1 MSVFSLPVT
10 RFLQRTIT
18 PYLVVLMGTVLTL
31 WLICDTQIAGHGG
44 DRAYY
49 LAAGVLLLSL
59 IMVFILRR
67 LLGRSA
73 FAERLEHAHDQ
84 TVERQREAEHW
95 AETLSKVFKQC
106 PLSIAIVDLNKRI
119 EYVND
124 TFAEMTGRSPSEAI
138 GSPLAFL
145 EALGDEV
152 CQAIYANILA
162 GQVWQGELPGHR
174 RDGSAFWG
182 RIMAAPIREADGR
195 IVRAMIIEEDITEL
209 RELMSRLQE
218 SEQRFRGAM
227 AVMAEGLA
235 IISPDS
241 QCHFANP
248 AARSIFQGLEAGQ
261 SWPDLKQLKS
271 RFLSVEG
278 DEIDNPFEDV
288 ELLLALC
295 AEREL
300 RKEVFGLR
308 GADGKERWLEVNTSP
323 LPAQESGPRLVAT
336 FSDITGRR
344 RADENARLALAAIRH
359 SGDGILMTDAEHRI
373 ISVNPAFETIT
384 GFSADEALGKTPALL
399 FGEAPDDIA
408 MDKARPALDSQG
420 YWQGEVRSR
429 RKNGDSYPIWLGI
442 SAVRKADGMDG
453 RPRYYVHIFSDMTER
468 KLAQQRI
475 EFLAHHD
482 PLTELPNRLLLR
494 DRVTQ
499 AMARAT
505 RARTRAALLFLDLDR
520 FKKINDSLGHPV
532 GDALLKSVTE
542 RLQGCVRES
551 DTISR
556 QGGDEFI
563 VVLSDVRDVEAVT
576 RVADKIH
583 QVMTQA
589 FQIGAHSLITSFSIG
604 VALFPDDGEDFDTLL
619 KKADTAMYHAKEAG
633 RNSHRFFTEQM
644 NRQLVEHITLETRL
658 RRALDN
664 KEFVLHYQPQ
674 VDLKKQRVVGVE
686 ALLRWNSPEVGL
698 VPPGKIMPVA
708 EESGLIVHI
717 GAWVLREACRQ
728 AKAWQNDGLPPMVMA
743 VNLSASQFRRFDLL
757 NTVIEAL
764 VLSELDAHYLEL
776 ELTESIL
783 LQDTESMLN
792 IVHRLKALGLKL
804 SVDDFG
810 TGYSSLAYLKRF
822 AVDKLKIDQSFV
834 RDLLTDPDD
843 AAIVR
848 AIIQMAHSLKLRT
861 IAEGVESEEL
871 CKLLALFRC
880 DEIQG
885 YWLAPPMPGAELA
898 AFVRSYVDANPPH
911 ADACHPTV
919 SPNLSRV

>member
-1 MSVFSLPVT
+1 MHIFRHSAS
-10 RFLQRTIT
+10 RFFRRTIA
-18 PYLVVLMGTVLTL
+18 PYLVVLTGTVLTL
-31 WLICDTQIAGHGG
+31 WLICDTQIAGRTGA
-44 DRAYY
+44 RAYY
-49 LAAGVLLLSL
+49 LAAAVFSLSL

-73 FAERLEHAHDQ
+73 FAERLERAHGQ
-84 TVERQREAEHW
+84 TVEKQREAEHW
-95 AETLSKVFKQC
+95 AETLSKVFEQC
-106 PLSIAIVDLNKRI
+106 PLSIIIVDLHQRI

-124 TFAEMTGRSPSEAI
+124 TFVEMTGRSPDGAI
-138 GSPLAFL
+138 GDAWSFPDIVG
-145 EALGDEV
+145 EEV
-152 CQAIYANILA
+152 CQKIYASIQA
-162 GQVWQGELPGHR
+162 GKVWQGELPGHR
-174 RDGSAFWG
+174 RDGSGFLG

-195 IVRAMIIEEDITEL
+195 IRRAMVIEEDITEL
-209 RELMSRLQE
+209 RELMGRLHE

-235 IISPDS
+235 IVSSDGR
-241 QCHFANP
+241 CHFANP
-248 AARSIFQGLEAGQ
+248 AAQSIFQGLEAGQ
-261 SWPDLKQLKS
+261 PWPDLKQLKT
-271 RFLSVEG
+271 RFLNVEG
-278 DEIDNPFEDV
+278 DEIGNPFEDA
-288 ELLLALC
+288 ELLAALC

-300 RKEVFGLR
+300 RNEVIGLR
-308 GADGKERWLEVNTSP
+308 SADGTESWLEVSTSP
-323 LPAQESGPRLVAT
+323 LPTQETAPRLVAT

-384 GFSADEALGKTPALL
+384 GFSADEALGKTPAVL
-399 FGEAPDDIA
+399 FGEAPDDTA
-408 MDKARPALDSQG
+408 LDKARHALDSLG
-420 YWQGEVRSR
+420 YWQGEVGSR
-429 RKNGDSYPIWLGI
+429 RKNGDSYAVWLGI
-442 SAVRKADGMDG
+442 SAVRETGG
-453 RPRYYVHIFSDMTER
+453 RPRYYVHLFSDMTER
-468 KLAQQRI
+468 KVAQQRI

-499 AMARAT
+499 AMARAIRT
-505 RARTRAALLFLDLDR
+505 RSRAALLFLDLDR

-542 RLQGCVRES
+542 RLQACVRES

-583 QVMTQA
+583 QVMTQP
-589 FQIGAHSLITSFSIG
+589 FPIGAHSLMTSFSIG

-644 NRQLVEHITLETRL
+644 NRQVVEHMTLETRL
-658 RRALDN
+658 RRALEN
-664 KEFVLHYQPQ
+664 GEFVLHYQPQ
-674 VDLKKQRVVGVE
+674 IDLRKRNVIGVE
-686 ALLRWNSPEVGL
+686 ALLRWNSPEDGL
-698 VPPGKIMPVA
+698 VLPGKFMSVA
-708 EESGLIVHI
+708 EESGLITHI
-717 GAWVLREACRQ
+717 GAWVLHEACRQ
-728 AKAWQNDGLPPMVMA
+728 AKAWQNEGLPPMVMA
-743 VNLSASQFRRFDLL
+743 INLSASQFRRFDLL

-764 VLSELDAHYLEL
+764 VLSELDAHCLEL

-792 IVHRLKALGLKL
+792 IVQRLKALGLKL

-822 AVDKLKIDQSFV
+822 AVDKLKIDQSFI

-848 AIIQMAHSLKLRT
+848 AIIQMAHGLKLRT

-871 CKLLALFRC
+871 CKLLALFQC

-885 YWLAPPMPGAELA
+885 YWLAPPMPCTEIPTFIRTYAE
-898 AFVRSYVDANPPH
+898 ANWP
-911 ADACHPTV
+911 
-919 SPNLSRV
+919 S

>member
-1 MSVFSLPVT
+1 MRILHRVVSRLI
-10 RFLQRTIT
+10 RRTIA
-18 PYLVVLMGTVLTL
+18 PYLVVLMGTMLTL
-31 WLICDTQIAGHGG
+31 WLICDTQIVGQASG
-44 DRAYY
+44 RAYY
-49 LAAGVLLLSL
+49 LAAAVLLLAL
-59 IMVFILRR
+59 IMMFILRR

-73 FAERLEHAHDQ
+73 FAERLEHAHGQ
-84 TVERQREAEHW
+84 TVEKQREAEHW
-95 AETLSKVFKQC
+95 AEILSKVFEQC
-106 PLSIAIVDLNKRI
+106 PLSIIIIDLHQRI

-124 TFAEMTGRSPSEAI
+124 TFVEMTGRSADEAI
-138 GSPLAFL
+138 GGTWSLPDVD
-145 EALGDEV
+145 EKEV
-152 CQAIYANILA
+152 CQKIHASIRA
-162 GQVWQGELPGHR
+162 GQVWQGELPGRR
-174 RDGSAFWG
+174 RDGSVFWG
-182 RIMAAPIREADGR
+182 RIMVAPIREADGR
-195 IVRAMIIEEDITEL
+195 ISRAMVIEEDITEL
-209 RELMSRLQE
+209 RELMGRLHE
-218 SEQRFRGAM
+218 SEQRFRSAM
-227 AVMAEGLA
+227 SVMAEGLA
-235 IISPDS
+235 IISSDGL
-241 QCHFANP
+241 CHFANP
-248 AARSIFQGLEAGQ
+248 AAQSIFQGLEAGQ
-261 SWPDLKQLKS
+261 PWPDLRQLET
-271 RFLSVEG
+271 RCLSAEG
-278 DEIDNPFEDV
+278 NEIGNPFEDT
-288 ELLLALC
+288 ELLATLC

-300 RKEVFGLR
+300 RNEVIGLR
-308 GADGKERWLEVNTSP
+308 SADGTERWLEVSTSP
-323 LPAQESGPRLVAT
+323 LPAQGTAPRLVAT

-344 RADENARLALAAIRH
+344 QADENARLALTAIRH
-359 SGDGILMTDAEHRI
+359 SGDGILMTDAEYRI
-373 ISVNPAFETIT
+373 LSVNPAFETIT
-384 GFSADEALGKTPALL
+384 GFSADEALGKTPAVL

-408 MDKARPALDSQG
+408 LDKARPALDSQG

-429 RKNGDSYPIWLGI
+429 RKNGDSYSVWLGI

-468 KLAQQRI
+468 KVAQQRI

-494 DRVTQ
+494 DRVAQ
-499 AMARAT
+499 ALARAT
-505 RARTRAALLFLDLDR
+505 RARSRAALLFLDLDR

-532 GDALLKSVTE
+532 GDTLLKSVTE

-563 VVLSDVRDVEAVT
+563 VVLSDVRDAEAVT

-583 QVMTQA
+583 QVMTQP
-589 FQIGAHSLITSFSIG
+589 FQIGAHSLMTSFSIG

-644 NRQLVEHITLETRL
+644 NRQVVEHMTLETRL
-658 RRALDN
+658 RHALEN
-664 KEFVLHYQPQ
+664 GEFVLHYQPQ
-674 VDLKKQRVVGVE
+674 IDLRKGNIIGVE
-686 ALLRWNSPEVGL
+686 ALLRWNSPEDGL
-698 VPPGKIMPVA
+698 TLPGKFMPVA
-708 EESGLIVHI
+708 EESGLITHI
-717 GAWVLREACRQ
+717 GAWVLHEACRQ
-728 AKAWQNDGLPPMVMA
+728 AKAWQNEGLPPMVMA
-743 VNLSASQFRRFDLL
+743 VNLSATQFRRFDLL

-792 IVHRLKALGLKL
+792 VVQRLKALGLKL

-822 AVDKLKIDQSFV
+822 AVDKLKIDQSFI

-848 AIIQMAHSLKLRT
+848 AIIQMAHGLKLRT

-871 CKLLALFRC
+871 CKLLALFQC

-885 YWLAPPMPGAELA
+885 YWLAPPMPSTELPS
-898 AFVRSYVDANPPH
+898 FVRTYVEANLF
-911 ADACHPTV
+911 
-919 SPNLSRV
+919 S